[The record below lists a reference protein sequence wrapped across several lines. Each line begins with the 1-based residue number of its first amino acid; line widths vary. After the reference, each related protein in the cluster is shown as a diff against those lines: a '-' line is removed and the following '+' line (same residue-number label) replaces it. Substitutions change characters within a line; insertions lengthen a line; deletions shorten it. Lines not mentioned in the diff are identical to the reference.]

1 MTPVQEQKLSRY
13 LKFQEYLTRFPD
25 ALENYPHLKPFYEFF
40 NQRLLLIL
48 KTKQML
54 DECLQNKSLRD
65 SLIQTSVS
73 FSRKIISFALLEDI
87 TELQGLGFSSHE
99 LIAGTD
105 QDLLK
110 TAELL
115 LCKSEAF
122 ENDLIDYGIDSHSI
136 SEFRDQIDQFKSA
149 VYSHEISND
158 LVNQTFE
165 EFSNLFKETD
175 EVFEEKLEPIILEN
189 TPKK

>member
-1 MTPVQEQKLSRY
+1 MTPVQEQKLSKY
-13 LKFQEYLTRFPD
+13 LKFQEYLSRFPG
-25 ALENYPHLKPFYEFF
+25 ALEQYPHLKPFYKLF
-40 NQRLLLIL
+40 NQRLVLIL

-54 DECLQNKSLRD
+54 DECVQNKSLRD
-65 SLIQTSVS
+65 SLIQNTVS

-87 TELQGLGFSSHE
+87 TELQGLGFSPHE
-99 LIAGTD
+99 LMVGAD
-105 QDLLK
+105 QDLVK

-115 LCKSEAF
+115 LSKSEDF
-122 ENDLIDYGIDSHSI
+122 QNDLIDYGIDDHSI
-136 SEFRDQIDQFKSA
+136 AEFRDQVDKFKNL

-175 EVFEEKLEPIILEN
+175 EIFEGKLEPIILERS
-189 TPKK
+189 PKQ

>member
-1 MTPVQEQKLSRY
+1 
-13 LKFQEYLTRFPD
+13 
-25 ALENYPHLKPFYEFF
+25 
-40 NQRLLLIL
+40 
-48 KTKQML
+48 ML

-65 SLIQTSVS
+65 SLIQTTVS

-99 LIAGTD
+99 LITGTD

-115 LCKSEAF
+115 LGKSVAF
-122 ENDLIDYGIDSHSI
+122 QNDLIDYGIDEHI
-136 SEFRDQIDQFKSA
+136 LVEFRDMIDRFKSA
-149 VYSHEISND
+149 VYSHEVSND

-165 EFSNLFKETD
+165 EFSNLFKEAD
-175 EVFEEKLEPIILEN
+175 DIFESKLEPIILEN
-189 TPKK
+189 TPKQ